1 MPFLDL
7 PVDLF
12 LSIFRFLR
20 LNDILRI
27 RQVCR
32 YLQEICRLPSVWH
45 LLLRT
50 QIIERNIPFPS
61 GPPGWLN
68 NLGAGELEG
77 LVVRA
82 VRARR
87 NWTSPSPRATRQL
100 EISIA
105 PTRIPAQQR
114 RVVALK
120 FFTRG
125 PRSYILS
132 AVLSIH
138 AQPNPPQLCIEC
150 WDINRTPL
158 CIARRQ
164 GPWLGGCVFNKDT
177 SYPPSVAVKGQD
189 SGLQVFAISTTAHNA
204 ASAFTTIAK
213 ITGPVHELLAFA
225 GSVILIR
232 NHTDQLFVCDVRR
245 AGHRMELVRPPL
257 PPLQAAQPTQ
267 AEACFETLVFNDF
280 LIILRSRFLAIYSLR
295 LFRQSTSSRGVLHPL
310 AHHVWQW
317 SVDSGRLA
325 FHTSHTQGPQPISVL
340 VRFASSFPWPT
351 NMLNHFVIYPNPPG
365 SHSLYNFTPIQVQTI
380 SAPLRLFALSDMAIG
395 EYNTAVWLDTDTE
408 SYFLQ
413 ASSGQRLAGCVLGA
427 VNEDQVVYTNASA
440 VYNIHEG
447 TSWTRVTLDE
457 RNGKLAIGTLDGKII
472 ILELA

>member
-12 LSIFRFLR
+12 LSIFRFLS

-27 RQVCR
+27 GQ
-32 YLQEICRLPSVWH
+32 LCRLPSVWH

-50 QIIERNIPFPS
+50 QIVERNVPFPS

-105 PTRIPAQQR
+105 PTRLPAQQR
-114 RVVALK
+114 RPQPLVYREAPGVHGWGDVPSTKILL
-120 FFTRG
+120 TR
-125 PRSYILS
+125 L
-132 AVLSIH
+132 
-138 AQPNPPQLCIEC
+138 
-150 WDINRTPL
+150 PL
-158 CIARRQ
+158 RI
-164 GPWLGGCVFNKDT
+164 
-177 SYPPSVAVKGQD
+177 KGQD
-189 SGLQVFAISTTAHNA
+189 SSLQVFACLNYRPQRSFRLHHY
-204 ASAFTTIAK
+204 SAR

-310 AHHVWQW
+310 AHYVWQW

-325 FHTSHTQGPQPISVL
+325 FHTSHTRGPQPISIL

-365 SHSLYNFTPIQVQTI
+365 SHSLYNFIPIQVQTI
-380 SAPLRLFALSDMAIG
+380 SAPLRLFGLSDMAIG
-395 EYNTAVWLDTDTE
+395 EYNTLIWLDTDTE

-413 ASSGQRLAGCVLGA
+413 AASGQRLAGCVLGA

-447 TSWTRVTLDE
+447 NSWTRVALDE
-457 RNGKLAIGTLDGKII
+457 RNGKIAIGTLDGRILV
-472 ILELA
+472 LELA

>member
-1 MPFLDL
+1 MVHVHRVVVDRIPPPVDARSTHASHL

-12 LSIFRFLR
+12 LSIFRFLS

-27 RQVCR
+27 RQVCG
-32 YLQEICRLPSVWH
+32 YLQEVCRLPSVWH

-50 QIIERNIPFPS
+50 QIVERNIPFPS

-105 PTRIPAQQR
+105 PTRLPAQQR
-114 RVVALK
+114 RVIALK

-132 AVLSIH
+132 AALSIH

-150 WDINRTPL
+150 WDINH
-158 CIARRQ
+158 A
-164 GPWLGGCVFNKDT
+164 

-189 SGLQVFAISTTAHNA
+189 SGLQVFAVSTTAHNA
-204 ASAFTTIAK
+204 ASAFTAIGK
-213 ITGPVHELLAFA
+213 ITGPVHELLAFS

-310 AHHVWQW
+310 AHYVWQW
-317 SVDSGRLA
+317 NVDSGRLA
-325 FHTSHTQGPQPISVL
+325 FHTSHTRGPQPISIL

-351 NMLNHFVIYPNPPG
+351 NMLNHFIIYPNPPG

-380 SAPLRLFALSDMAIG
+380 SAPLRLFGLSDMAIG
-395 EYNTAVWLDTDTE
+395 DYNTLIWLDTETE

-427 VNEDQVVYTNASA
+427 INEDQVVYANASA
-440 VYNIHEG
+440 VYNVHEG
-447 TSWTRVTLDE
+447 NSWTRVTLDE
-457 RNGKLAIGTLDGKII
+457 RNGKIAIGTLDGRILV
-472 ILELA
+472 LELA